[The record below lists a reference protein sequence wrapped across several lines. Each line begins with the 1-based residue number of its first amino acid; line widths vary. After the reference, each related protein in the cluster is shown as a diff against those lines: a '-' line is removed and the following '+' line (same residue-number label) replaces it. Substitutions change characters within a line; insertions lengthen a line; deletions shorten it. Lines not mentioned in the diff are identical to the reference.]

1 MASARLNNSQ
11 LIGQLNFNLER
22 LFKNSFLDPNAQ
34 LIFRIGSAQQHI
46 FNAKVFGAIDPA
58 PATLSNGALGATDA
72 QSDNALA
79 GHFLSK

>member
-1 MASARLNNSQ
+1 MALARLNNSQ
-11 LIGQLNFNLER
+11 LIDQLNFNLER

-34 LIFRIGSAQQHI
+34 LIFSIDSAQQHI
-46 FNAKVFGAIDPA
+46 FNAKVFGAIDSA
-58 PATLSNGALGATDA
+58 PATLSNGAFGAVDT